1 MNKQL
6 GSSDWNKKIDSM
18 SDAMLQYASGDVIY
32 LHKIKNELH
41 KMLVRENRLKL
52 FENCMKFLKTRIKL
66 DQNLF
71 TDDIFAH

>member
-1 MNKQL
+1 MT
-6 GSSDWNKKIDSM
+6 
-18 SDAMLQYASGDVIY
+18 DAMLQYASGDVIY

-71 TDDIFAH
+71 TEDIFAH